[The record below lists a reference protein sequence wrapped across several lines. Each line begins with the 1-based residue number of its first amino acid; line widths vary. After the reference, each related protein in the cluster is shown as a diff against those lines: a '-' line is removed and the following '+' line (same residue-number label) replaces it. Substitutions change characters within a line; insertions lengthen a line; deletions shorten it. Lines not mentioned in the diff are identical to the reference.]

1 MGAVSPIDFH
11 GDGPGAAESLRCPH
25 CLVTVY
31 VNWELMQITHEGHAA
46 WTVKS
51 ATCPACEKVVLRLL
65 KLVVLRLSS
74 TYVPAGKAEID
85 LLIWPKGIARAPV
98 PGQVPADVAE
108 DYVEACNVL
117 PDSLKAS
124 AALSR
129 RCLQHL
135 LVKNAGAK
143 SKDLYDQIQ
152 EVLDA
157 KTLPSRLADD
167 LDAVRVIGNFA
178 AHPIKSKATGE
189 IVPVETGE
197 PDWNLE
203 VIEALFDFYYVEP
216 AKQQKRRE
224 GLNAKLKDAGK
235 PPLR

>member
-1 MGAVSPIDFH
+1 VTVFVGWTRVDLIDDPKGGAWAINMT
-11 GDGPGAAESLRCPH
+11 LCPH
-25 CLVTVY
+25 CKK
-31 VNWELMQITHEGHAA
+31 I
-46 WTVKS
+46 
-51 ATCPACEKVVLRLL
+51 VLRLL
-65 KLVVLRLSS
+65 RQGTLKLGSAVLPL
-74 TYVPAGKAEID
+74 GKTELD

-98 PGQVPADVAE
+98 PTQVPGDVAE

-129 RCLQHL
+129 RCLQNL
-135 LVKNAGAK
+135 LVKNAGVK
-143 SKDLYDQIQ
+143 KKDLFDQIQ

-197 PDWNLE
+197 PEWNLD
-203 VIEALFDFYYVEP
+203 VLEALFDFFYVEP